1 MKGVNDLIQACVRCD
16 VKRLVYTSTYNVV
29 FAGQDIVA
37 GDEGL
42 DYPPDAEH
50 PDLYGPSKAQAE
62 RTVLDFDGAGGR
74 GRGGIA
80 VGLRLIQLLTLRDTF
95 ARRPRSAVLSP
106 SLSLLDGIHF
116 CTV

>member
-1 MKGVNDLIQACVRCD
+1 MLHFDRIRRVNVKGVDDLIQACVRCD

-62 RTVLDFDGAGGR
+62 RTLLDFDGAGGGGGLSSHSSPHSMR
-74 GRGGIA
+74 YFQKAPSFGRFISLA
-80 VGLRLIQLLTLRDTF
+80 V
-95 ARRPRSAVLSP
+95 
-106 SLSLLDGIHF
+106 
-116 CTV
+116 TV